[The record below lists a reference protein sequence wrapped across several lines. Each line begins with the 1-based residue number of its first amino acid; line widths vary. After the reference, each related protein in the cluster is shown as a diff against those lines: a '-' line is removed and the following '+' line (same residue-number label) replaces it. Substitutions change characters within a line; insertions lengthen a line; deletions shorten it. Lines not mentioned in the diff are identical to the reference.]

1 MKKEKKGRR
10 YNALSVNLGG
20 DGGEIKLLC
29 PVNKCLEVY
38 STKSIYQ
45 VYPPESLDPKET
57 NPNMPAMAKNIS
69 KIGTSNWIVA
79 RIMVQ
84 NYQIIDS
91 HGFLSQER
99 KMLFAT
105 HLRDIMNAMLS
116 CSNVCNAISERVS
129 EVEKQV
135 ISNGI
140 QSKGNVFTEFPTIDG
155 LEEKITLF
163 LTKSKQAIQR
173 IIDIFNIFYNS
184 GITAPRIDELGKWS
198 NKNFITT
205 VVIDT
210 LKHFEPI
217 AKYIVDLRNRQEH
230 PKENYTLEFSD
241 FTILPNGEISAPL
254 WGMEEAKHSIHKE
267 MNVLV
272 KEFVVFM
279 EGLLINIVL
288 SKEKKG
294 PLFEL
299 RVFQIPDD
307 QMDLDCPIK
316 YRVETCFKQD
326 GEHLVTRD
334 EKT

>member
-1 MKKEKKGRR
+1 MKKGIR
-10 YNALSVNLGG
+10 YNAFSVNLGG

-29 PVNKCLEVY
+29 PVDKCLEVY

-45 VYPPESLDPKET
+45 VYTPESLDPKET
-57 NPNMPAMAKNIS
+57 NPDMPAMTKKIS
-69 KIGTSNWIVA
+69 EIGTSNWIVT

-105 HLRDIMNAMLS
+105 HLRDIMNTMLS
-116 CSNVCNAISERVS
+116 CSNVCNAISDRVS

-163 LTKSKQAIQR
+163 LTKAKQAIQR
-173 IIDIFNIFYNS
+173 IIDIFNIFYESTIPSTN
-184 GITAPRIDELGKWS
+184 PRIDELVKWS
-198 NKNFITT
+198 NKNCIATY
-205 VVIDT
+205 VIDT

-230 PKENYTLEFSD
+230 PKEKYTLEFSD

-254 WGMEEAKHSIHKE
+254 WGMEVAKHSIHKE
-267 MNVLV
+267 MNVLI
-272 KEFVVFM
+272 KEFVVFV
-279 EGLLINIVL
+279 ERLVINIVL

-299 RVFQIPDD
+299 RVFQIPED

-316 YRVETCFKQD
+316 YRVETCFKQE
-326 GEHLVTRD
+326 GKHLATKDVIC
-334 EKT
+334 